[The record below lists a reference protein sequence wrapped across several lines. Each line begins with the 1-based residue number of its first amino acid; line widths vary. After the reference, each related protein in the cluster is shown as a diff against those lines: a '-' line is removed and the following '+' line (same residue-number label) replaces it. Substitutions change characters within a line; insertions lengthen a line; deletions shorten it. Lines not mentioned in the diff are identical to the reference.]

1 MYFSFYERLG
11 CENLVGTLNPGS
23 LSSRVVIVIKLEAN
37 FKFSLWSR
45 LLGAFVIGLLGEVAG
60 SEWRGGANH
69 GRIGVSV
76 LLLLVWD
83 ARPRVWAPR
92 GT

>member
-1 MYFSFYERLG
+1 MI
-11 CENLVGTLNPGS
+11 VG
-23 LSSRVVIVIKLEAN
+23 LS
-37 FKFSLWSR
+37 
-45 LLGAFVIGLLGEVAG
+45 GEVAG
-60 SEWRGGANH
+60 SEWRGGAYH

-83 ARPRVWAPR
+83 ARPRVWASR

>member
-1 MYFSFYERLG
+1 M
-11 CENLVGTLNPGS
+11 
-23 LSSRVVIVIKLEAN
+23 IV
-37 FKFSLWSR
+37 
-45 LLGAFVIGLLGEVAG
+45 GLLGEVAG